1 MPDKPVTR
9 TLRSS
14 ARSSDANNME
24 SSTPIASPSDTPV
37 PRSLRSSMRNNG
49 NTTSS
54 TPTVASGS
62 TSTPATATPVTRSSG
77 WKRKVAANAQKD
89 EQLGTPT
96 TSVTKKSKTTNSSS
110 KIGQSLPGSTT
121 ATPAASAPRTS
132 SRLAAMQS
140 AVEPDT
146 PIADDDVDKQNK
158 AVPTGSSAKSTPA
171 SVPQRTSRRI
181 AGLGVMQSSV
191 DTNQKA
197 AADVDEGSTLA
208 SSSSGRKKDR
218 TATVSDNTQV
228 TPATGPSSSLRA
240 SSRIKGLAA
249 AAASEGK
256 AVDTPTASRT
266 KSTPTATGTENKNKP
281 IAASSSMS
289 KNAPKDNNKKA
300 ADAVTTISDQ
310 HTAPKKP
317 ATRRNTVATSFSP
330 RPSAIA
336 SSPSTP
342 ESSDD
347 DVEDARGQLTP
358 TANIKTPGAPASWS
372 APMFRHNDLHKWLII
387 SDFDNLADATAAL
400 AMSYMDSVGGEN
412 GDGNS
417 VKDSSNSSNALLPLP
432 RRVEFLL
439 AFDKPHVARAVKSL
453 RAMCEAA
460 TGDVEK
466 LLRELKEL
474 EDVGGV
480 DDEKKDEDVV
490 MSGTNGAGSGDDG
503 LDVVPGAA
511 GEEAATTDGD
521 GGAEPSEA
529 GDDHGRRSVGE
540 REIRA
545 YIHGVVYNFKHPSQL
560 KPARDAYIAAKK
572 VAGTTERQAHAA
584 VEEAAGK
591 ALAQLTAEVEAHS
604 EAADRVDVVGQG
616 PSSSSIEAVATSSTS
631 TTTTTAEEST
641 GAAEERSSIT
651 AHRRLSS
658 RRATAPANNS
668 SPSIVPQHPS
678 SSPGAVGNEDEQ
690 QKQTVSADDGDVDMT
705 DPFIEQTVS
714 TLADN
719 LHAKRGKDA
728 EHKIP
733 LPSSV
738 AELVKQHRSKPVT
751 KMSARQMRNEIMRKC
766 SLRERLV
773 VEGWRLRALVAAART
788 RRDEQNEQREPESE
802 LSGEDHSDGPSA
814 QLRDGMTTSEER
826 GVDKEL
832 LALVESV
839 VGGQSDED
847 QDMTDVD

>member
-1 MPDKPVTR
+1 MPDKPATR

-37 PRSLRSSMRNNG
+37 PRSLRSSTRNNG

-54 TPTVASGS
+54 TPTVASDS

-77 WKRKVAANAQKD
+77 WKRKVAANVQKD
-89 EQLGTPT
+89 EQLRTPT

-110 KIGQSLPGSTT
+110 KISQSLPGSTT
-121 ATPAASAPRTS
+121 ATPATSAPRTS

-191 DTNQKA
+191 DTDQKA
-197 AADVDEGSTLA
+197 AADVDEGSTPA

-240 SSRIKGLAA
+240 SSRIKELAA

-266 KSTPTATGTENKNKP
+266 KFTPTTTGTKNKNKP
-281 IAASSSMS
+281 TAAPSSMS
-289 KNAPKDNNKKA
+289 KNAPKDDNKKA
-300 ADAVTTISDQ
+300 ADADTTISDQ
-310 HTAPKKP
+310 HTAHKKP
-317 ATRRNTVATSFSP
+317 ATRRNTIATSFSP
-330 RPSAIA
+330 RPSATA

-400 AMSYMDSVGGEN
+400 AMRYMDSVGGEN

-460 TGDVEK
+460 TGDMEK

-480 DDEKKDEDVV
+480 DEEKKDEDVA
-490 MSGTNGAGSGDDG
+490 MSGTHDAGSADDG
-503 LDVVPGAA
+503 LDVVPGAV

-572 VAGTTERQAHAA
+572 VAGTTEGQAHAA
-584 VEEAAGK
+584 AEEAAGK
-591 ALAQLTAEVEAHS
+591 ALEQLTAEVEAHS
-604 EAADRVDVVGQG
+604 EAADRVDVAGQG
-616 PSSSSIEAVATSSTS
+616 PSSSTEAVATSSVS
-631 TTTTTAEEST
+631 TTTAEGST
-641 GAAEERSSIT
+641 GTAEERSSIT

-658 RRATAPANNS
+658 RRATTPANNS
-668 SPSIVPQHPS
+668 SPSIVPQHPN
-678 SSPGAVGNEDEQ
+678 SSPGTVGNEDEQ

-719 LHAKRGKDA
+719 SHAKRGKDA

-773 VEGWRLRALVAAART
+773 VEGWRLRALMAAART
-788 RRDEQNEQREPESE
+788 RRDEQRETESE
-802 LSGEDHSDGPSA
+802 LSGEDHSDGPSV